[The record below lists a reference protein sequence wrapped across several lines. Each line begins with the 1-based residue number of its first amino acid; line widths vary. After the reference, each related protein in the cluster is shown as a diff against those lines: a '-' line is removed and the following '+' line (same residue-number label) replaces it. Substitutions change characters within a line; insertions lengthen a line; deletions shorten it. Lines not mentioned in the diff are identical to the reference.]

1 MLKEDIVEPDASVIR
16 VSRPNPER
24 ESNQNGSAKSTP
36 DGVGM
41 EANTNDATEADSSA
55 LGCRCRIKSFGDDVG
70 STRARLSI
78 TSCRADG
85 ILVNNV
91 RALYIDV
98 R

>member
-1 MLKEDIVEPDASVIR
+1 MLKEANVEPDDSVIR
-16 VSRPNPER
+16 VSRPNPLR
-24 ESNQNGSAKSTP
+24 LKSQKGSAKSTP

-41 EANTNDATEADSSA
+41 DAKASDATDAGSSA
-55 LGCRCRIKSFGDDVG
+55 LGCRCKMKSLGDDDG